1 MALIKKVSIKDIAE
15 KAGVST
21 TLVSFVLNGK
31 AKAYRVNE
39 KTAKKIMDIANQLSY
54 KPNQTA
60 QRLRGGKSHIIG
72 VVVSGISNP
81 FFSSIARVFEDMSA
95 AYGYNVFFGSSDER
109 ADTMQKVIYNLISH
123 EVDGLVVV
131 PCEET
136 ESFLQALVNQKVPIV
151 LLDRFFPDTNICH
164 VGLDNEK
171 ATYDAT
177 KYLLADGYKKPAII
191 AYDIALNHMTNRI
204 KGYRSAMEE
213 NGKEDSISVY
223 YLDTRKPYES
233 AEDVIKEAI
242 SNKVDSFVFATNII
256 SLSCLYHLKKLSKQ
270 DINKIGLVGFDGN
283 PVFDFFEKP
292 IPYIEQPIEEL
303 VKRAFDN
310 LVKIISGKEA
320 ESAVL
325 DGKLIVKEYI

>member
-72 VVVSGISNP
+72 VVVSDISNP
-81 FFSSIARVFEDMSA
+81 FFSSRARVFEDMSA
-95 AYGYNVFFGSSDER
+95 AYGDNVFFGSSDER

-136 ESFLQALVNQKVPIV
+136 ESFLQALVNHKVPIV